1 MYLKQIHKTKPKT
14 NYVFKQCV
22 YIYIYIPMSTTA
34 VVYAAL
40 NKNQEY

>member
-14 NYVFKQCV
+14 NYVFKQC
-22 YIYIYIPMSTTA
+22 IYIYIPMSTTT